1 MQHIISSNGITL
13 FDTDGTIRVLPKDT
27 FEYDYFI
34 KNEGKDFPFVK
45 NFFLLEND
53 DSIYYDV
60 STKTVVLKLLGSF
73 SFEISNSLKKMFVNG
88 DTNKI
93 ANFSSFLRKS
103 SKKTFDFINQNMTSE
118 CFMKNDWNSDCFM
131 VKMSEKKISEFASN
145 EKIVNFDNE
154 VSNITVAFRL
164 DENGDFEIYDALYD
178 NGDEKCQSLAYV
190 YSTLFMPWINVLKN
204 NPDPEY
210 LDEFYTVLNK
220 KFDMKYS
227 LKEFLQSMDNDFS
240 SLKKII
246 FDLSLTDKIKKDEDY
261 NDVF

>member
-34 KNEGKDFPFVK
+34 KNDGKNFPFVK

-60 STKTVVLKLLGSF
+60 LTKTVVLKLLGSF
-73 SFEISNSLKKMFVNG
+73 SFEISNSLKEMFVNG
-88 DTNKI
+88 DTDKI
-93 ANFSSFLRKS
+93 AIFSSFIGKS

-131 VKMSEKKISEFASN
+131 IQMSEKKISEFVSN
-145 EKIVNFDNE
+145 GKIVNFDNE

-164 DENGDFEIYDALYD
+164 DKNGDFEIYDALYD
-178 NGDEKCQSLAYV
+178 NNDEKCQSLAYV

-204 NPDPEY
+204 NSDSEY

-227 LKEFLQSMDNDFS
+227 LKEFLQSMNNDFS

>member
-1 MQHIISSNGITL
+1 MAILI
-13 FDTDGTIRVLPKDT
+13 
-27 FEYDYFI
+27 
-34 KNEGKDFPFVK
+34 
-45 NFFLLEND
+45 
-53 DSIYYDV
+53 
-60 STKTVVLKLLGSF
+60 
-73 SFEISNSLKKMFVNG
+73 SLKKMFVNG
-88 DTNKI
+88 NKDKI
-93 ANFSSFLRKS
+93 AIFSSFIRKS

-131 VKMSEKKISEFASN
+131 IQMSERKISKFASN
-145 EKIVNFDNE
+145 GKIVNFDNE

-164 DENGDFEIYDALYD
+164 DKNGDFEIYDALY
-178 NGDEKCQSLAYV
+178 GDENCQSLAYV

-204 NPDPEY
+204 NSDSEY